1 MSSGDDLQVTTGGQH
16 HATKVIGLCKKL
28 PFFEPQINKEISNI
42 SIFRKH
48 NHTSS
53 IWLSKMKTL
62 LIVIMGLHVTKQHI
76 QVVSAFQISS
86 GATSKKSVTTNSLQR
101 KSLILGLQEEGRTV
115 PDALNSLG
123 GGVLHPPRIDCFSRR
138 STALGMSSLQR
149 EKSNEEKS
157 KTRKRVS
164 SFLAT
169 KLPPPPE
176 DQLSMIGDIG
186 CLFLY
191 SFLDHFVN
199 KLYDKW
205 MNSPSNIDFLSP
217 SAAIESSSAASLEY
231 SSNLISGSLSTSSLP
246 VWFDPYSSAPFGNIP
261 LSSAL
266 PLEHHITYAPAIEA
280 TGMASV
286 LLCCSWLLS
295 GYFTGAFRFQ
305 NTVECTT
312 DRAILVT
319 AKTWIFSSLIMLG
332 IAWFSDSAVGCVNC
346 LHKSVGIT
354 KADADYIFDSLS
366 VLLTW
371 RYILSSFFG
380 YDNNQGPG
388 DRRP

>member
-1 MSSGDDLQVTTGGQH
+1 MPVSDNLQMTVGQH
-16 HATKVIGLCKKL
+16 RARPISPNKQLLPLLVITIIGLH
-28 PFFEPQINKEISNI
+28 F
-42 SIFRKH
+42 
-48 NHTSS
+48 
-53 IWLSKMKTL
+53 
-62 LIVIMGLHVTKQHI
+62 TKYSQ
-76 QVVSAFQISS
+76 VSAIQISM
-86 GATSKKSVTTNSLQR
+86 GRTCKSLTNSLLQR
-101 KSLILGLQEEGRTV
+101 SPASYVPPSQGKAVSDAFNLHGWGTV
-115 PDALNSLG
+115 HPRLLNVGSN
-123 GGVLHPPRIDCFSRR
+123 R
-138 STALGMSSLQR
+138 STALGMSSLRQR
-149 EKSNEEKS
+149 KSDEATPK
-157 KTRKRVS
+157 KLAS
-164 SFLAT
+164 SLAT

-205 MNSPSNIDFLSP
+205 MNSPDTIDFLSA

-231 SSNLISGSLSTSSLP
+231 SSNLISGGLSSSSLP
-246 VWFDPYSSAPFGNIP
+246 VWFDAYSSAPFGTIP

-280 TGMASV
+280 AGMASV
-286 LLCCSWLLS
+286 LMCCSWLVS
-295 GYFTGAFRFQ
+295 GYFTGAFRYK

-312 DRAILVT
+312 DHAILVT

-332 IAWFSDSAVGCVNC
+332 IAWLSDSAVGCVNC

-380 YDNNQGPG
+380 YDNHQGPG
-388 DRRP
+388 GRRS